1 MTLVKVLDLHV
12 VLHFNVLPKILRI
25 SFFAYLT
32 FKNTRDFY
40 IKGNMAMLLGLLGQ
54 PQHIKKLSF
63 FFLPELSTHNT
74 YPLHNSPILY
84 LGLFFWLLSENQ
96 FRRHCKGVHSYL
108 KSNLILCKIYF
119 NICILMQI
127 QPWSHNCCEKQL
139 TLLLSL
145 TLPLANWPVLTKAEV
160 RFSQVRF

>member
-63 FFLPELSTHNT
+63 FFFARTFYSQ
-74 YPLHNSPILY
+74 Y
-84 LGLFFWLLSENQ
+84 
-96 FRRHCKGVHSYL
+96 
-108 KSNLILCKIYF
+108 
-119 NICILMQI
+119 
-127 QPWSHNCCEKQL
+127 
-139 TLLLSL
+139 
-145 TLPLANWPVLTKAEV
+145 LPLT
-160 RFSQVRF
+160 

>member
-1 MTLVKVLDLHV
+1 MTLVKVLDLRV

-63 FFLPELSTHNT
+63 FFFCQN
-74 YPLHNSPILY
+74 
-84 LGLFFWLLSENQ
+84 FLLT
-96 FRRHCKGVHSYL
+96 
-108 KSNLILCKIYF
+108 I
-119 NICILMQI
+119 
-127 QPWSHNCCEKQL
+127 L
-139 TLLLSL
+139 TLYIKVPFY
-145 TLPLANWPVLTKAEV
+145 TLDS
-160 RFSQVRF
+160 FSDSSQKISFADTAKESIRT